1 MRRVVNF
8 DNNTDIVDVSTIID
22 SSSVGIKWNNGR
34 KNIIIKKNENEFA
47 AMSPDDLSVAHAW
60 TRPTKQEFVMQALKQ
75 EPEIFVFES
84 KKELL
89 IWAIKEKQNDCGTI
103 SN

>member
-8 DNNTDIVDVSTIID
+8 DAENIDVTEITDN
-22 SSSVGIKWNNGR
+22 SSVGIKWNNGR

-47 AMSPDDLSVAHAW
+47 AMSPNDLSVAHAW

-75 EPEIFVFES
+75 NPDIYVFDN

-89 IWAIKEKQNDCGTI
+89 IWAIKEKQDDCGTI